1 MKRVRGDGQL
11 EFWRVMEEEA
21 KQMSERRHARLMRHQ
36 SEAEEMLEKS
46 RKKRRAPLVTELKED
61 AFEKRMT
68 RAAERARRK
77 QYSVRTLR
85 IDCKILD
92 EKGGIELLTE
102 LQSYR
107 KPDSGGKVLQEWP
120 GPHFDV
126 ELVEDEDGFREI
138 IYLDKPLKSWN
149 IDSGCV
155 MIHAV
160 WTLYGTV
167 GFPLGVL
174 A

>member
-1 MKRVRGDGQL
+1 MLRVGGDSQL
-11 EFWRVMEEEA
+11 EFWKVMEEEA

-46 RKKRRAPLVTELKED
+46 RKKRRVTLTVELKED
-61 AFEKRMT
+61 AFERRMT

-85 IDCKILD
+85 IDCKVLD

-107 KPDSGGKVLQEWP
+107 KPDSGKTLQEWP
-120 GPHFDV
+120 GSHFDV

-138 IYLDKPLKSWN
+138 IYLDKSLKSWN
-149 IDSGCV
+149 IDSGCT

-160 WTLYGTV
+160 WTLYGAV